1 MCSQVTHW
9 ACSAANKT
17 LPSALKFLP
26 SHWYP
31 APLFIP
37 RCHVCHL
44 KNDGR
49 LVGNRVDDEDEM
61 QGLIWFLTM
70 SEATTYKE
78 EGPAVKGLY
87 KTTVSREKGRQR
99 LVAGLA

>member
-1 MCSQVTHW
+1 MTD
-9 ACSAANKT
+9 A
-17 LPSALKFLP
+17 
-26 SHWYP
+26 
-31 APLFIP
+31 
-37 RCHVCHL
+37 
-44 KNDGR
+44 

-87 KTTVSREKGRQR
+87 NNDR
-99 LVAGLA
+99 LA